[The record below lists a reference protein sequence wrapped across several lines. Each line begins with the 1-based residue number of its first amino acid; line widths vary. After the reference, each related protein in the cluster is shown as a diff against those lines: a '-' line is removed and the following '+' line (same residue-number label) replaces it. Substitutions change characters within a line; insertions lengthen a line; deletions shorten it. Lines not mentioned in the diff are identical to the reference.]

1 MTDLQKFVIQLFTN
15 PVLLCAVFSWLTAQF
30 IKLFTTPN
38 YRHDRSILQVF
49 FGSGGMPSSHSAAVC
64 SAAIAAGLHDGF
76 DSSLFA
82 IAGVLAV
89 VVIRDATGIRREAG
103 KHAMLLNQITEELNK
118 NMTHGENG
126 EDNTFE
132 TTLRVLL
139 GHTPLQVFFG
149 SILGVAMAFV
159 CHYWVFPWMFVDHI
173 IY

>member
-1 MTDLQKFVIQLFTN
+1 MQFFHDLFTN
-15 PVLLCAVFSWLTAQF
+15 ELFVSAATAWLVAQVLKTIIHAFLTKNF
-30 IKLFTTPN
+30 DIERM
-38 YRHDRSILQVF
+38 Y
-49 FGSGGMPSSHSAAVC
+49 GSGGMPSSHSAAVC